1 LHKFVW
7 FRETQ
12 GADRNW
18 LAGAYLVGADGVP
31 LRGECRLA
39 GNLIECETRNTDPLG
54 LSLLWPVRGFGVV
67 HLETTR
73 LPARAEPYNL
83 NLELVRHRLLRIS
96 VKCEEW
102 GLFDYPGMEEIHEA
116 VQAARDNFVRALQVA
131 DDPQACARLADEALA
146 AACVASTRMCEFH
159 ANVFL
164 ARRRGAAGFSRSY
177 LGATLAPSTDNARLS
192 APVAKVLDFVRVP
205 FIWREIHPKE
215 QGSEYDLTDRAIRS
229 AIKSGCAVHGGPLL
243 NFGVRFVPDWMY
255 IWEND
260 YEAIA
265 DFAKEHVR
273 RTVQRYAGKVKQWV
287 AASGLHAEG
296 VFPFNFEQIMDLTR
310 VAVTTTKSAD
320 PRAQVTIDVVQPWGE
335 YHARNQ
341 ATVPPMLYAEMA
353 VQSGIPFDAIGLQ
366 FVFGIEGDGYHL
378 RDMLQISSLI
388 DRLANLG
395 KPIQVTAVSVPSI
408 GGDNGGAW
416 TEQSQAQWLV
426 RFCRMALSKPYVDS
440 VCMYG
445 LTDDAA
451 VGVPGGGLLRN
462 GATASPA
469 LQAMAEMR
477 EALRK
482 EQ

>member
-1 LHKFVW
+1 MHKFAW
-7 FRETQ
+7 FRDSAED
-12 GADRNW
+12 DRNW

-31 LRGECRLA
+31 LRGECRFE
-39 GNLIECETRNTDPLG
+39 GDLIVCESRSTDPLG
-54 LSLLWPVRGFGVV
+54 LSLLWPVKGFGVV

-73 LPARAEPYNL
+73 LPARDEPYNL

-102 GLFDYPGMEEIHEA
+102 GLFDYPGMEEIDAGVRAAREKFIA
-116 VQAARDNFVRALQVA
+116 ALQAAR
-131 DDPQACARLADEALA
+131 DPQACARLADEALVLACA
-146 AACVASTRMCEFH
+146 ASAQMCEFH

-164 ARRRGAAGFSRSY
+164 TRRRSASGFSRNY
-177 LGATLAPSTDNARLS
+177 LGATLSPACSKGRLPE
-192 APVAKVLDFVRVP
+192 AVAKVLDFVRVP
-205 FIWREIHPKE
+205 FVWREIHPKE
-215 QGSEYDLTDRAIRS
+215 QGTDYESTDRAIRA

-273 RTVQRYAGKVKQWV
+273 RAVQRYAGKVSHWV
-287 AASGLHAEG
+287 AASGLHADG

-310 VAVTTTKSAD
+310 VAVTATKSAD
-320 PRAQVTIDVVQPWGE
+320 PRAQVAIDVVQPWGE

-341 ATVPPMLYAEMA
+341 STVPPMLYAEMA
-353 VQSGIPFDAIGLQ
+353 VQSGIPFDAIGLR
-366 FVFGIEGDGYHL
+366 FVFGIEGEGFHL

-395 KPIQVTAVSVPSI
+395 KPIQVTAVSVPSR
-408 GGDNGGAW
+408 GGYTGEVW
-416 TEQSQAQWLV
+416 TEQSQADWLV

-445 LTDDAA
+445 LTDDGA
-451 VGVPGGGLLRN
+451 VGVPGGGLLRDL
-462 GATASPA
+462 ATPSPA
-469 LQAMAEMR
+469 LGAFAE
-477 EALRK
+477 LRK
-482 EQ
+482 SLRKGS